1 MPYSIYRIGK
11 KELTKLNSPAA
22 IEKLTQN
29 PRLVSNAAEEL
40 RELILER
47 PTGSYLGSMKD
58 VAEKLGVGIVTVQ
71 QATRILEYEGLL
83 TVKRG
88 PGGGYYG
95 NRPDHAALE
104 RTFATYMRVHDIG
117 YREAFEMTVSLDCD
131 LAEAAAASD
140 DDSLPAKI
148 AQLTEK
154 LNACETAGDCI
165 EFEVDF
171 RDTLFSFANKPLL
184 QLMASVAMQLFKAKS
199 SAAGFGAGFSFTQW
213 RHGRRQ
219 LLDAIARRDTE
230 LAYFEAQR
238 YRRLVRRWMATV

>member
-1 MPYSIYRIGK
+1 M
-11 KELTKLNSPAA
+11 
-22 IEKLTQN
+22 QN
-29 PRLVSNAAEEL
+29 PRLVSNAAEQL
-40 RELILER
+40 RELVLEN
-47 PTGSYLGSMKD
+47 PVGSYIGSMKD

-95 NRPDHAALE
+95 NRPDHATLE

-140 DDSLPAKI
+140 DESLPEKI
-148 AQLTEK
+148 TQLTEK
-154 LNACETAGDCI
+154 LNACETAEDCI
-165 EFEVDF
+165 AFEVDF
-171 RDTLFSFANKPLL
+171 RDTLFSFVNKPLL

-199 SAAGFGAGFSFTQW
+199 SATGFGAGFNFTQW
-213 RHGRRQ
+213 KQGRRDM
-219 LLDAIARRDTE
+219 LDAIARRDKE

-238 YRRLVRRWMATV
+238 YRRLVGRWMGAEKSV